1 MKQTEKEFLAF
12 FIAGRKEAIELKY
25 KEAIDQA
32 VARADLEAKTWL
44 EVHRFEMIQGA
55 PHEVL
60 TKFQEKIGLG
70 YKLVGPHDRFWPE
83 ATPGFLSIPLV
94 VPQKKLQKHAEDIRQ
109 QTLDE
114 HLNIARGQRDAALAG
129 VEGEALKALEHFRA
143 EQSEQ
148 SDADVI
154 RKLLGEADQ
163 C

>member
-1 MKQTEKEFLAF
+1 MKQTEKDFLDQ
-12 FIAGRKEAIELKY
+12 FIADRKQAIENKY
-25 KEAIDQA
+25 KEAVDQA

-94 VPQKKLQKHAEDIRQ
+94 VPQKQLQKHAAEVRQ
-109 QTLDE
+109 AALDE
-114 HLNIARGQRDAALAG
+114 QLNLARVARDAALAG

-148 SDADVI
+148 SDVAAI
-154 RKLLGEADQ
+154 RKLLVGE
-163 C
+163 

>member
-12 FIAGRKEAIELKY
+12 FIAGRKEAIESEY
-25 KEAIDQA
+25 KEAVDQA
-32 VARADLEAKTWL
+32 VARADLEAETWL
-44 EVHRFEMIQGA
+44 NVHRFEMIQGA

-83 ATPGFLSIPLV
+83 ATPGFLSVPLI
-94 VPQKKLQKHAEDIRQ
+94 VPIKQLQKHAAEVRQ
-109 QTLDE
+109 AALDE
-114 HLNIARGQRDAALAG
+114 QLNLARVARDAALAG
-129 VEGEALKALEHFRA
+129 VEGEALKALEQFRA